1 MRLSAVGGRLLAVG
15 GRLLAV
21 GGRVSAVGS
30 LPCVVVALCAL
41 GAFTGCSEPRAR
53 DTGDLVVAVQ
63 SAPNNLDPRVGGD
76 DNSQRVAQLVF
87 GYLMTLDEN
96 LRVAPGLATR
106 LDTPDPLTY
115 VAHLRRG
122 VRFHDGHELT
132 ARDVVYTFTSLMAPD
147 FVSPWKGAYRIV
159 ESITPLDDYTVRF
172 RLKEPFGSFPV
183 QLVLPI
189 VPAGAGPELRARPI
203 GTGPYRF
210 VRYDVDDQVVLTAFD
225 GYYEG
230 PPRNRGIVMKVVP
243 DDTMRGLELRKG
255 TVDLVINDIAPDI
268 AHQLQEEGD
277 LQVDTGPG
285 TDYQY
290 IGFNM
295 RDPVLADVRVRHAIA
310 YAVDRQAIVD
320 HLRRGQARVATG
332 LLPPVSW
339 AAEPN
344 VRAFTRDPT
353 RAMQLLD
360 EAGYRDPDGDGPRPR
375 LALSLKI
382 STNEFIRLQAAVI
395 QQDLRRVGIDVD
407 VRSYEFATLYADV
420 LKGSFQMF
428 TLQWVGGAVAD
439 PDILRRV
446 FHSQQAPP
454 AGFNRGHYRNPEVD
468 RLLDAAARAAD
479 EATRRALYGEVQRIV
494 AEDQPYVSIWTKSNV
509 AVMQRAISGLRL
521 TPTASFTVLKD
532 VAKAAPP
539 EATH

>member
-1 MRLSAVGGRLLAVG
+1 MAHGVRHPAFGSRPAARWGLA
-15 GRLLAV
+15 LA
-21 GGRVSAVGS
+21 
-30 LPCVVVALCAL
+30 PCVLGLLVGCAGP
-41 GAFTGCSEPRAR
+41 GARAR
-53 DTGDLVVAVQ
+53 DALVVAVQ
-63 SAPNNLDPRVGGD
+63 SAPNNLDPRVGAD

-87 GYLMTLDEN
+87 SSLLTLDEH

-122 VRFHDGHELT
+122 VRFHDGRELT

-159 ESITPLDDYTVRF
+159 ESITALDDYTVRF

-189 VPAGAGPELRARPI
+189 VPAGAGPELRTAPI

-210 VRYDVDDQVVLTAFD
+210 VRYDVDDRVVLRAFD
-225 GYYEG
+225 GYHDG
-230 PPRNRGIVMKVVP
+230 PPRNAGIVLQVIP

-268 AHQLQEEGD
+268 AHQLQEEGA
-277 LQVDTGPG
+277 LQVVTSPG

-290 IGFNM
+290 LGFNM
-295 RDPVLADVRVRHAIA
+295 RDPVLSDRRVRHAIA
-310 YAVDRQAIVD
+310 YAVDRRAIVD
-320 HLRRGQARVATG
+320 HLRRGQARVAAG

-339 AAEPN
+339 AAEPD
-344 VRAFTRDPT
+344 VRVFTRDPA
-353 RAMQLLD
+353 RAMRLLD
-360 EAGYRDPDGDGPRPR
+360 EAGYPDPDGAGPRPR
-375 LALSLKI
+375 LTLSLKV
-382 STNEFIRLQAAVI
+382 STNEFVRLQAAVI
-395 QQDLRRVGIDVD
+395 QQDLRQVGIDVD

-420 LKGSFQMF
+420 LKGRFQMF

-468 RLLDAAARAAD
+468 RLLDAAARATD
-479 EATRRALYGEVQRIV
+479 EAARKSLYGEVQQIV
-494 AEDQPYVSIWTKSNV
+494 AEDQPYVSLWTKSNV
-509 AVMQRAISGLRL
+509 AVLQRGLSGLRL
-521 TPTASFTVLKD
+521 LPTASFTVLKD
-532 VAKAAPP
+532 VRRTAPP
-539 EATH
+539 ETTHERS